1 MTVLVLLLKAYNNYL
16 IKWHLDVW
24 LEDVG
29 SEAPGKTESL
39 LCYHMPSSDSR
50 AISPI
55 ASTPRCPLLLPS
67 PPLSVPPQS
76 KSKHAL
82 RSQSN
87 KLIHPQYEQLMK
99 FNVIFPKGLY
109 IRTNK
114 QSIKVT

>member
-1 MTVLVLLLKAYNNYL
+1 MTVLVLLLKACNNYL

-55 ASTPRCPLLLPS
+55 ASTPQCPLFYLLP
-67 PPLSVPPQS
+67 LSLFLLNPNQNMLLG
-76 KSKHAL
+76 A
-82 RSQSN
+82 N
-87 KLIHPQYEQLMK
+87 LINSFTHSM
-99 FNVIFPKGLY
+99 N
-109 IRTNK
+109 N
-114 QSIKVT
+114 